1 MSRTSTPTEYIK
13 LTGTKLR
20 ETEKAVQFS
29 VVLVNDDPLDEN
41 VTHWFPL
48 SQIKSM
54 THDALN
60 AQDHI
65 SVADWICRS
74 KELI

>member
-1 MSRTSTPTEYIK
+1 MRTATEYIK

-20 ETEKAVQFS
+20 ETEKAIHFEVRKVGDADLQPH
-29 VVLVNDDPLDEN
+29 VI
-41 VTHWFPL
+41 HWFPL

-54 THDALN
+54 TTTADRLDGDDEIA
-60 AQDHI
+60 
-65 SVADWICRS
+65 VADWICRS